1 MSQKRVTI
9 SNTDIGGSGT
19 AMANKALCK
28 ALLGV
33 LSIFVSVA
41 LAFESS
47 HIAYNFSLRTPGMW
61 VSGFLFNRLGNTG
74 GTGRP
79 MDIGIGFGIEK
90 GVDAL
95 CWLVVIWSLYLLIRK
110 LLGRD
115 EQ

>member
-1 MSQKRVTI
+1 
-9 SNTDIGGSGT
+9 
-19 AMANKALCK
+19 MARKAVWK
-28 ALLGV
+28 ASLGV

-74 GTGRP
+74 GTVRP
-79 MDIGIGFGIEK
+79 INIGI
-90 GVDAL
+90 V
-95 CWLVVIWSLYLLIRK
+95 WLLVIWSLYLLIRK
-110 LLGRD
+110 SRRE